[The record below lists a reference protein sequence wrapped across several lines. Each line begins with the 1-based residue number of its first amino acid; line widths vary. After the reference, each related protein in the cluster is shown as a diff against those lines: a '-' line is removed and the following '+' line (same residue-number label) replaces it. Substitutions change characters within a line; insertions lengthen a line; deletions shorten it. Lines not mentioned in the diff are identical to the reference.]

1 MVGIAQL
8 VRASDCGSE
17 GRGFESL
24 YPPHMTLRRAAQSSA
39 LSLGAG
45 FWIRRI
51 QGRRQAVRHR
61 PLTPTFAGSNPAV
74 PAKFQ
79 SADSKGG
86 SCKRSGG
93 SFELPW
99 RLRTSANPA
108 VPAKFNFYQIVYD
121 PVAQSAEHL
130 PFKQGVRGSNPRW
143 VTTTNSLHDCLIVQ
157 AILFLRTIQ
166 TCLCQ
171 GKFAK
176 KDPAI

>member
-1 MVGIAQL
+1 MWFRGSR
-8 VRASDCGSE
+8 VRVPLPTPYDPVTRCLSQRVML
-17 GRGFESL
+17 RGGL
-24 YPPHMTLRRAAQSSA
+24 SA
-39 LSLGAG
+39 R
-45 FWIRRI
+45 WI

-74 PAKFQ
+74 PAKFKA
-79 SADSKGG
+79 ADSKGG

-143 VTTTNSLHDCLIVQ
+143 VTIKSKRLMPLAKSQWHQSLIVTSNYLPQ
-157 AILFLRTIQ
+157 RTV
-166 TCLCQ
+166 
-171 GKFAK
+171 
-176 KDPAI
+176 